1 MTGFAEN
8 IRRKEGHIVAKRKVK
23 ILGRIDDKD
32 VELCRTTNP
41 RVGNHAMQ
49 TLVDARIP
57 FTQHWIRVPFYK
69 RERYHGAREICVTAP
84 TGTSTAEREEYWIQW
99 RYSTE
104 NGYCSMW
111 CRDGNRRCFLRNSR
125 NYDRVKSIQ

>member
-1 MTGFAEN
+1 M
-8 IRRKEGHIVAKRKVK
+8 AKRKVK

-57 FTQHWIRVPFYK
+57 FTQHWVRIPFYK
-69 RERYHGAREICVTAP
+69 REQYHGAREICVIRTHRNQYSRARRILD
-84 TGTSTAEREEYWIQW
+84 TMEVFDRER
-99 RYSTE
+99 
-104 NGYCSMW
+104 
-111 CRDGNRRCFLRNSR
+111 LLLHA
-125 NYDRVKSIQ
+125 V